1 MGAFLIIPRG
11 KESITEF
18 TAVVEPQEQSENND
32 SVISDVISTPDPR
45 EEDRPTEDSFKLAS
59 DFSDSMSDHVSESMK
74 NDKLERLGRQQET
87 YK

>member
-32 SVISDVISTPDPR
+32 SVISDVTPDPR

-59 DFSDSMSDHVSESMK
+59 NFSDSMSDHVSESMK
-74 NDKLERLGRQQET
+74 NDKLERLGRQQES